1 MLLTENQVRR
11 VIRKT
16 IVQNN
21 YRVNE
26 RFYRQLNKNLMY
38 ETFMQ
43 DLARDFGNHGLK
55 GAAMLALASFGLN
68 ASNPTV
74 DIPAAKQPTEIV
86 QLASKLDAMTR
97 DGYLKDLL
105 RKIQDGTITDKE
117 AQGLV
122 IDAAKMGIAV
132 EDMEQGAKYILSQ
145 VDQTSSELQGSVDDG
160 FEMMDQLVDK
170 AYEQIDDLEGNPH
183 GTASAD
189 YDINQVDLD

>member
-43 DLARDFGNHGLK
+43 NLAKDFGNHGLK
-55 GAAMLALASFGLN
+55 GMAMLALASFGLN
-68 ASNPTV
+68 ASNPSV
-74 DIPAAKQPTEIV
+74 DMPTKQPTEIV
-86 QLASKLDAMTR
+86 QIARKLDTKTR
-97 DGYLKDLL
+97 DAYLKDLL
-105 RKIQDGTITDKE
+105 RKIQDGTITDAE
-117 AQGLV
+117 VQELV

-132 EDMEQGAKYILSQ
+132 EDMEQGSKYILSQ
-145 VDQTSSELQGSVDDG
+145 VEQANDEYQESIDDG
-160 FEMMDQLVDK
+160 LDAIDDFTKKVYDEH
-170 AYEQIDDLEGNPH
+170 IDDLEGNPR
-183 GTASAD
+183 GTETFRSELE
-189 YDINQVDLD
+189 DLGL

>member
-43 DLARDFGNHGLK
+43 DLARDFGNYGLK
-55 GAAMLALASFGLN
+55 GAAMLALTSLGLN

-74 DIPAAKQPTEIV
+74 DMPTKQPTAIV
-86 QLASKLDAMTR
+86 QLASQLDAKTR
-97 DGYLKDLL
+97 DGYLKNLL
-105 RKIQDGTITDKE
+105 RKIQDGTITNKE

-145 VDQTSSELQGSVDDG
+145 VDQTSDELQGSIDDG
-160 FEMMDQLVDK
+160 FEMMDQVVDK

-189 YDINQVDLD
+189 YDIDQFDL